1 MQQDTQIGQLT
12 ICTSRRSKSGELSP
26 KTFSAFW
33 RKTSLPSTRLLS
45 LSSLVFRDDSVLHC
59 RPYSSSSRFPRAS
72 TKVVQSS
79 FSSSASA
86 ALLSVSLVL
95 FYLQREGAK
104 SLTLSSLLLFQAC
117 WLPFCR
123 ISVLAHEFLLV
134 IILAEI
140 SFSGFHLCMYVCMY
154 LSISCFWRILLGRQR
169 ASELASL
176 GFRIKSCDS
185 KSLSSDIVAAAAQY
199 GRFLVQI
206 AQSLLHHRGA
216 FQGINL
222 RCIAIRCISPA
233 L

>member
-86 ALLSVSLVL
+86 ALVSVSLVL

-140 SFSGFHLCMYVCMY
+140 SFSGFHLSVSVCMY
-154 LSISCFWRILLGRQR
+154 LSIYLVLLENFAR
-169 ASELASL
+169 APESERACLA
-176 GFRIKSCDS
+176 GFS
-185 KSLSSDIVAAAAQY
+185 
-199 GRFLVQI
+199 
-206 AQSLLHHRGA
+206 H
-216 FQGINL
+216 
-222 RCIAIRCISPA
+222 
-233 L
+233 